1 MAGAADIVGVDINES
16 KFELAKTFG
25 ADFCLNPL
33 KAQYIYEDSKTLTT
47 L

>member
-25 ADFCLNPL
+25 ANFCLNPL
-33 KAQYIYEDSKTLTT
+33 KVRLLVIET
-47 L
+47 

>member
-16 KFELAKTFG
+16 KFELAKSFG

-33 KAQYIYEDSKTLTT
+33 KAQSILEQ
-47 L
+47 